1 MNVDYL
7 AVIIRWLHLA
17 AVIIAIGGAVY
28 VRFVLLPAGAAV
40 LDGPALDRLREALQH
55 RWRRVVHSCIAILLA
70 SGLFNLHSAARDGR
84 PTAYW
89 LLFAVKFF
97 AALGVFFLASAL
109 VGRSPAFATL
119 RNQPR
124 RWLGL
129 IVLLAAV
136 IVLLSGLMRTFTGR
150 S

>member
-1 MNVDYL
+1 
-7 AVIIRWLHLA
+7 
-17 AVIIAIGGAVY
+17 
-28 VRFVLLPAGAAV
+28 
-40 LDGPALDRLREALQH
+40 
-55 RWRRVVHSCIAILLA
+55 
-70 SGLFNLHSAARDGR
+70 LHSAARDGR